1 MYEPN
6 YAKIQAQQDA
16 EASIMAA
23 NLFQLVKEQ
32 TRAEI
37 VEKRKDKVK
46 QLGDDIVE
54 TIKACFWR
62 GFYNGTQDAKTDIA
76 NLSKQKGKKADL
88 ASTFSFSNFMTNTLD
103 VIEFEESEEEKLRK
117 EIAAIEKKLGQFR
130 GLSGK
135 SETPLQKQLREKKEQ
150 LAQITPVKLIDEFMS
165 REQKINELK
174 ADIRRIENNPGYAAN
189 VRQMQDEIKGLQ
201 RSNAKIR
208 KDVPNIEEL
217 ATERLM
223 ARATEV
229 QPATKTQAP
238 SKSKKQKVTK
248 DDPRVK
254 EIINSPELKAILAK
268 SENDRSRAEQA
279 KLNNAEANLS
289 AIYGKPVSFK
299 GNQIK
304 VEATPKNSGNK
315 QVRKN
320 KYQIERD
327 RLEQDIP
334 EVKGEISINT
344 PEIRRTKKLLQD
356 LLKRNDP
363 KDTVRIND
371 LRKELTSKGIK
382 ISVDKFNTVTLQPP
396 EKADQALK
404 RSIYRMEDK
413 RNRER
418 FITLNTEYPSLF
430 DNNPETNSFFQR
442 YLNQRALTIKD
453 GLKKSQEADIKS
465 RVVGFASDTGV
476 SGKGVIELIQKNL
489 AKPEDIAKVNRLRNT
504 VRVKRDRLRFSN
516 AEYLERYENRV
527 ATSKTGFTKDELIY
541 INSQRELIKLEEKE
555 EKGGLSSEDLK
566 KLDDQ
571 KTAAYRRIDQA
582 EQVIDPDRFD
592 LLDDYAFEGGKTL
605 ELDPKKLESLKE
617 KAKNNPKGLANFDR
631 TRRATLTPQEIQQLK
646 ATIGEKAYN
655 WAVQKAEVGPNGELR
670 LNSAHLLRL
679 QEKLEQA
686 SLNNDTKLMQRA
698 TSIATTEISAAYN
711 LGRLQVYL
719 DNGVR
724 YVQYT
729 ATLDNKT
736 TVFCQSLHKKIYP
749 LNQLLVQSF
758 TRTFF
763 PITEE
768 PEYSPSNRQ
777 YAMREGITFWMPPAH
792 INAYLPN
799 TKVASISPEML
810 MRKRYKGKAVTFY
823 TEHGNSL
830 SCTIEH
836 PILTTN
842 GFVRAENLKIGD
854 YVFDTFLG
862 DSTVIS
868 VPDYKDSIPCV
879 EDLFNLFS
887 VPVSNSIMP
896 IPTLD
901 LDSQV
906 TNNKINIKPFAGN
919 LSKNIIETEIDE
931 VLINPIFESTGEALV
946 SKTCLGTTNEFNQ
959 SILPFS
965 AGLISRSYSLPTLF
979 GRIPCAEDLL
989 GLGTFTDTLSV
1000 FSQNTFYNTLVYTD
1014 FLGHFSHANTQ
1025 RVKTNKDFNDL
1036 LAQSNFSFKPSDM
1049 QVKRSKIVNIVVE
1062 EYEGFVYHV
1071 QDASGINI
1079 ANGIVAHNCRSF
1091 LLPIY
1096 TDDVKE
1102 KIEEN
1107 ELAKK
1112 YKLNVSK
1119 EIEKSSINRSLRKGK
1134 GKLRAVDDARINDII
1149 SKQSRQ
1155 NEFLTR
1161 KSIREVGDFADLFA
1175 DGYRFIANKLREKGT
1190 RFEDGK
1196 LILDPEDIKKND
1208 RSLTALLL
1216 GSGMVLGFGAMLY
1229 FFSKSNLAGA
1239 LRNYLGI
1246 KLGKKAADATAAEV
1260 ATALGA
1266 IDSVINNIP
1275 QGLRDQLVDE
1285 ATPDKPLPD
1294 LSKLPKTNDPGGD
1307 LLALAKQTQNINDY
1321 VAVLNSL
1328 SEEELVSLLGA
1339 SGLTPIERRRIGVQ
1353 AVVNRINQ
1361 NINGNI
1367 VPQYDAIVKA
1377 ALGNNKGLA
1386 GGLDLKNVRQIQNF
1400 SPDALQVKFKPGF
1413 GSPTLLSR
1421 RRLETA
1427 LGVVG
1432 RKEILEQM
1440 RQEVNE
1446 EIALLDQW
1454 AENLKIDDEQSAID
1468 RALIIKTRKEL
1479 AEIQAGLEGFANNF
1493 EYFRNV
1499 DYDALPA
1506 ETWGDVAAQFG
1517 TAARSEVERASV
1529 KLYENQIKLDNL
1541 ANRLRNDFDDLRE
1554 FDPDI
1559 YGKNFFENF
1568 NIDSFRQNLIRDA
1581 RQELDN
1587 LQFDP
1592 LANQDDINEAR
1603 EYLRNVINNTANYE
1617 LPELKDLEF
1626 QIQNVISKV
1635 NKKYIGKNKPYDLK
1649 IAVRRLNDGESE
1661 YNTIK
1666 QRIDEASNVMRVY
1679 GEGENVSPVLSII
1692 NKGYADYVQSK
1703 YELMLRVQEQIRTR
1717 IKELESNNQ

>member
-6 YAKIQAQQDA
+6 YDKIKAQQDA

-37 VEKRKDKVK
+37 VERRKDKVN
-46 QLGDDIVE
+46 QIGDDIVE

-62 GFYNGTQDAKTDIA
+62 GFYNGTQDAKTDIS
-76 NLSKQKGKKADL
+76 NLAKQKGKKADL
-88 ASTFSFSNFMTNTLD
+88 ASTFSFSNFMTN
-103 VIEFEESEEEKLRK
+103 VIEFESEEEKLRR
-117 EIAAIEKKLGQFR
+117 EISEIEKKLGQFR

-135 SETPLQKQLREKKEQ
+135 AETPLQKQLREKKEQ
-150 LAQITPVKLIDEFMS
+150 LAQITPVKLIDTYT
-165 REQKINELK
+165 RNQDDINKLK
-174 ADIRRIENNPGYAAN
+174 EEINDILKNQPGYAKN
-189 VRQMQDEIKGLQ
+189 IPYKQDEIKRLQ

-208 KDVPNIEEL
+208 KEVPDIGELAAKRLVEKATATETPEEAPKKKSKGRRSKNTLLSDVPD
-217 ATERLM
+217 
-223 ARATEV
+223 V
-229 QPATKTQAP
+229 KP
-238 SKSKKQKVTK
+238 SKPKAERQPTK

-279 KLNNAEANLS
+279 KLNNAEAELS
-289 AIYGKPVSFK
+289 AIYGRPVSFR
-299 GNQIK
+299 GN
-304 VEATPKNSGNK
+304 ETTPKSNSSSGNR

-320 KYQIERD
+320 PYQIERD
-327 RLEQDIP
+327 RLEQGIP
-334 EVKGEISINT
+334 EVKGEVSINT
-344 PEIRRTKKLLQD
+344 PEVKRTKKLLQD

-792 INAYLPN
+792 IN
-799 TKVASISPEML
+799 
-810 MRKRYKGKAVTFY
+810 
-823 TEHGNSL
+823 
-830 SCTIEH
+830 
-836 PILTTN
+836 
-842 GFVRAENLKIGD
+842 
-854 YVFDTFLG
+854 
-862 DSTVIS
+862 
-868 VPDYKDSIPCV
+868 
-879 EDLFNLFS
+879 
-887 VPVSNSIMP
+887 
-896 IPTLD
+896 
-901 LDSQV
+901 
-906 TNNKINIKPFAGN
+906 
-919 LSKNIIETEIDE
+919 
-931 VLINPIFESTGEALV
+931 
-946 SKTCLGTTNEFNQ
+946 
-959 SILPFS
+959 
-965 AGLISRSYSLPTLF
+965 
-979 GRIPCAEDLL
+979 
-989 GLGTFTDTLSV
+989 
-1000 FSQNTFYNTLVYTD
+1000 
-1014 FLGHFSHANTQ
+1014 
-1025 RVKTNKDFNDL
+1025 
-1036 LAQSNFSFKPSDM
+1036 
-1049 QVKRSKIVNIVVE
+1049 
-1062 EYEGFVYHV
+1062 
-1071 QDASGINI
+1071 
-1079 ANGIVAHNCRSF
+1079 CRSF

-1161 KSIREVGDFADLFA
+1161 KSIREVSDFADLFA

-1239 LRNYLGI
+1239 LSNYI
-1246 KLGKKAADATAAEV
+1246 ATTLGKKAADATAAEV
-1260 ATALGA
+1260 ATVLGA

-1339 SGLTPIERRRIGVQ
+1339 SGLTSIERRRIGVQ

-1413 GSPTLLSR
+1413 GSPTLLSK
-1421 RRLETA
+1421 RRLQTA
-1427 LGVVG
+1427 VGFAG

-1446 EIALLDQW
+1446 EIELLDQW
-1454 AENLKIDDEQSAID
+1454 AENLKSGDDQSAID

-1568 NIDSFRQNLIRDA
+1568 NIDSFRQNLIREA

-1587 LQFDP
+1587 LQLDP

-1603 EYLRNVINNTANYE
+1603 EYLRNVTNNTANYE

-1626 QIQNVISKV
+1626 QIQNVINQV

-1666 QRIDEASNVMRVY
+1666 QSIDESSNVMRVY